1 MLDEERA
8 DLIREVARAALDYD
22 ELRPG
27 QLEAA
32 AAVLDGRDVLAVMPT
47 GSGKSAIYQLVG
59 ALLPGATVV
68 VSPLIALQRDQVD
81 SIGTRLGGAAEVNS
95 TMRVS
100 ERAAVFDRLEDGRIE
115 FVFLAPEQLANDATR
130 ARIAEIEPSLFVVDE
145 AHCISTWGRDFR
157 PDYLR
162 LGSMIDAVGRP
173 RVVAL
178 TATAAPPVRRE
189 ITEQLRLHDP
199 VLIARGIARPNIRL
213 EVVDRS
219 DGLRARAAL
228 VDKVTELEGTGIVYV
243 ATRAEAEE
251 LAEELRVAGRNAAGY
266 HGAMP
271 AAERELVQ
279 ERFSAE
285 EDTAMVVV
293 ATIAFGM
300 GIDVPHVRFVVH
312 AQPPESLDSYY
323 QELGRAG
330 RDGQPSQAILV
341 RSVEETSGRRF
352 LAGSPEV
359 PVDLLER
366 LVHGLVLAGGP
377 VDVAAA
383 KKDLKV
389 TETRLMVALDLLA
402 REGAVRVEADGTAV
416 WIADEDADEVV
427 ARAAARHERTR
438 TADRTRWEQLRQY
451 LDTSACRWRILAAY
465 FGEQVDG
472 DCGHCDNCEAGR
484 ANEDDVD
491 QPFAVGAS
499 VEHAEWGCG
508 EVQGYAQG
516 TMTVLFEDGGYRTLS
531 VDLVVERELLTRC

>member
-32 AAVLDGRDVLAVMPT
+32 TAVLDGRDVLAVMPT
-47 GSGKSAIYQLVG
+47 GAGKSAIYQLVG
-59 ALLPGATVV
+59 ALLDGPTVV
-68 VSPLIALQRDQVD
+68 VSPLIALQRDQVG
-81 SIGTRLGGAAEVNS
+81 SIGTKLGGAAEVNS
-95 TMRVS
+95 TMRAS
-100 ERAAVFDRLEDGRIE
+100 HRAEVFDRLEGGDLE
-115 FVFLAPEQLANDATR
+115 FVFLAPEQLANEATR
-130 ARIAEIEPSLFVVDE
+130 ARIAEIAPSLFVVDE

-189 ITEQLRLHDP
+189 ISEQLKLHDP

-213 EVVDRS
+213 EVVGRS
-219 DGLRARAAL
+219 DGVRTRAAL
-228 VDKVTELEGTGIVYV
+228 LERVTALDGTGIVYV
-243 ATRAEAEE
+243 ATRAEAEQV
-251 LAEELRVAGRNAAGY
+251 AHHLREAGRDAAAY

-271 AAERELVQ
+271 SGEREVVQ
-279 ERFSAE
+279 ERFSGA
-285 EDTAMVVV
+285 DPLVVV

-312 AQPPESLDSYY
+312 SEPPESLDSYY

-330 RDGQPSQAILV
+330 RDGRPSQAILF

-352 LAGSPEV
+352 LAGSPDV
-359 PVDLLER
+359 PEDLLVR
-366 LVHGLVLAGGP
+366 LAGGLVLAGGP
-377 VDVAAA
+377 VDTAAV
-383 KKDLKV
+383 KKDLGV
-389 TETRLMVALDLLA
+389 TETRLAVALDLLA
-402 REGAVRVEADGTAV
+402 REGAVVVDASGSAAWVSE
-416 WIADEDADEVV
+416 DEPEVVV

-451 LDTSACRWRILAAY
+451 LDTAACRWRVLAAY
-465 FGEQVDG
+465 FGEEVEA
-472 DCGHCDNCEAGR
+472 DCGHCDNCESGR
-484 ANEDDVD
+484 AQDDRDDVD
-491 QPFAVGAS
+491 RPFAVGAS
-499 VEHAEWGCG
+499 VQHGEWGCG

-531 VDLVVERELLTRC
+531 IAVVVERGLLTAC